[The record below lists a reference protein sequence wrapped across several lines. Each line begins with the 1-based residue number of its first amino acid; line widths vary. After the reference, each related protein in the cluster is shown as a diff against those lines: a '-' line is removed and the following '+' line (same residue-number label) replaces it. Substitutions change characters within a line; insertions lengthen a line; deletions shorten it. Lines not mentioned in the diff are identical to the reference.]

1 MSGFTVQQRARPRRP
16 AALIGVV
23 VLVVV
28 AAALVGLR
36 LLNVGGSPAS
46 SAGATGRSGLPV
58 VRVSSLPP
66 EAQRTIQLIATGGPY
81 PYRQDGITFSNRE
94 GILPQEVSGYYR
106 EYTVVTPGSVD
117 RGARRVIAGRDG
129 EEFYTDDHYASFREI
144 VP

>member
-1 MSGFTVQQRARPRRP
+1 VQQRARTRRP
-16 AALIGVV
+16 PALTAVV
-23 VLVVV
+23 VLVGV

-36 LLNVGGSPAS
+36 LVHVKADPVTST
-46 SAGATGRSGLPV
+46 GATGRSGLPV

-66 EAQRTIQLIATGGPY
+66 EAQRTVQLIAAGGPY

-106 EYTVVTPGSVD
+106 EYTVVTPGSMD
-117 RGARRVIAGRDG
+117 RGARRVIAGRGG

>member
-1 MSGFTVQQRARPRRP
+1 
-16 AALIGVV
+16 VV
-23 VLVVV
+23 
-28 AAALVGLR
+28 AALVGLR
-36 LLNVGGSPAS
+36 LVHVKADPVTST
-46 SAGATGRSGLPV
+46 GATGRSGLPV

-66 EAQRTIQLIATGGPY
+66 EAQRTLQLIAAGGPY

-117 RGARRVIAGRDG
+117 RGARRVIAGRGG

>member
-1 MSGFTVQQRARPRRP
+1 MQQRARTRRP
-16 AALIGVV
+16 PALTAVV
-23 VLVVV
+23 VLVGV

-36 LLNVGGSPAS
+36 LVHVKADPVTST
-46 SAGATGRSGLPV
+46 GATGRSGLPV

-66 EAQRTIQLIATGGPY
+66 EAQRTLQLIAAGGPY

-106 EYTVVTPGSVD
+106 EYTVVTPGSMD
-117 RGARRVIAGRDG
+117 RGARRVIAGRGG

>member
-1 MSGFTVQQRARPRRP
+1 VQQRARTRRP
-16 AALIGVV
+16 PALTAVV
-23 VLVVV
+23 VLVGV

-36 LLNVGGSPAS
+36 LVHVKADPVTST
-46 SAGATGRSGLPV
+46 GATGRSGLPV

-106 EYTVVTPGSVD
+106 EYTVVTPGSMD
-117 RGARRVIAGRDG
+117 RGARRVIAGRGG

>member
-1 MSGFTVQQRARPRRP
+1 MQQRARTRRP
-16 AALIGVV
+16 PALTAVV
-23 VLVVV
+23 VLVGV

-36 LLNVGGSPAS
+36 LVHVKADPVTST
-46 SAGATGRSGLPV
+46 GATGRSGLPV

-66 EAQRTIQLIATGGPY
+66 EAQRTLQLIAAGGPY

-117 RGARRVIAGRDG
+117 RGARRVIAGRGG

>member
-1 MSGFTVQQRARPRRP
+1 MQQRARPRRLP
-16 AALIGVV
+16 ALIGVV
-23 VLVVV
+23 VLLAVV
-28 AAALVGLR
+28 AALVGLR
-36 LLNVGGSPAS
+36 LFHVGGSPAG
-46 SAGATGRSGLPV
+46 SAGAPGRSGLTV

-66 EAQRTIQLIATGGPY
+66 EAQRTVQLIAAGGPY

>member
-1 MSGFTVQQRARPRRP
+1 VQQRARPRRLP
-16 AALIGVV
+16 ALIGVV
-23 VLVVV
+23 VLLAVV
-28 AAALVGLR
+28 AALVGLR
-36 LLNVGGSPAS
+36 LFHVGGSPTG
-46 SAGATGRSGLPV
+46 SAGAPGTSGLTV

-66 EAQRTIQLIATGGPY
+66 EAQRTVQLIAAGGPY

-117 RGARRVIAGRDG
+117 RGARRVIAGRGG